1 MNLLLLA
8 IVIGSQVMNTHSA
21 RAQAVNI
28 SGHSKV
34 AISGYDPVAFFTQK
48 KPVHG
53 DFQITSTH
61 KRATYFF
68 ASKQHKA
75 MFDSNPTKYAPQC
88 GGYCAFGVSVGALF
102 PVDVNTWQVRNDRL
116 YLNLNPQ
123 ILKMFNKDIDAN
135 IAKAEQ
141 NWPDLAARAAKDAND
156 ANDANDGAEKSRDL
170 VNTSG
175 RSRVAMSGCDP
186 VAFFTMKKPV
196 HGDFQITSRHGGA
209 IYFFASKQHK
219 AMFDGNPTKYAPQCG
234 GYCAFG
240 VSVGALFPV
249 DINTW
254 QVRNDKL
261 YLNLNPQIL
270 KMFNSNIDTNID
282 KADRNWPGLVAK
294 HARSAD
300 R

>member
-1 MNLLLLA
+1 MLTLRKTNLFLLA
-8 IVIGSQVMNTHSA
+8 IVIGSHVMNADSA
-21 RAQAVNI
+21 LAQVAVNI

-34 AISGYDPVAFFTQK
+34 AISGYDPVAFFTEK

-53 DFQITSTH
+53 DFQVTSQFQG
-61 KRATYFF
+61 ATYFF
-68 ASKQHKA
+68 ASKKHKA
-75 MFDSNPTKYAPQC
+75 MFDGNPTKYAPQC

-102 PVDVNTWQVRNDRL
+102 PVDVNTWQIRNGRL

-123 ILKMFNKDIDAN
+123 ILKAFNADIDAN
-135 IAKAEQ
+135 IAKAEK
-141 NWPDLAARAAKDAND
+141 NWPDLAAQAAKG
-156 ANDANDGAEKSRDL
+156 GAEKSQDL

-175 RSRVAMSGCDP
+175 RSRVAISGYDP
-186 VAFFTMKKPV
+186 VAFFTMSRPV
-196 HGDFQITSRHGGA
+196 HGDFQITSTHKGA
-209 IYFFASKQHK
+209 TYFFASKQHK

-254 QVRNDKL
+254 QVRKDRL

-270 KMFNSNIDTNID
+270 KMFNSNIDANID
-282 KADRNWPGLVAK
+282 KADHNWPGLVAK
-294 HARSAD
+294 HARSAE